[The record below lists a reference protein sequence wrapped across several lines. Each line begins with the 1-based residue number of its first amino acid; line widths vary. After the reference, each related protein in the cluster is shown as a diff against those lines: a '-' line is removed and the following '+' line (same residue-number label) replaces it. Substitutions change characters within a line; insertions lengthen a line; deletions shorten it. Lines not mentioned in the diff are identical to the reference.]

1 MRFLSLQIANV
12 EKVGREADTS
22 VENARN
28 SSTEQK
34 NSQKDASRGKQTE
47 GRFER
52 IVKETSN
59 IIGKACSVVKGSLG
73 FEARSESSD
82 LGLGSESGSDTR
94 RRSVDDGIDED
105 HASSNCKGLSSPKE
119 NESQKTRGSL
129 TRSRS
134 CVDSIECHP
143 DDDQEFDHVRYK
155 IIKSNMFG
163 KNMYASARR
172 DVTYEG
178 LMQYLQEYSF
188 QELLLDNNVV
198 IIEPV
203 RAETIERKPSS
214 AGGNARSEPR
224 CKIAAAI
231 EKKTETENGGQR
243 SCEDTNDSGK
253 SPKQS
258 SIKKHF
264 FYHPIRVNRELI
276 DEELPDPDTVKNVR
290 RMFENTLKMK
300 NVPNGSTL
308 SKDCKSRK
316 SVSMKDLSTI
326 DRDHFDEMS
335 EKAEG
340 TR

>member
-1 MRFLSLQIANV
+1 MNHLQEIPIRATNRMRFLSLQSARN
-12 EKVGREADTS
+12 EEEGREANTS
-22 VENARN
+22 VENAKN
-28 SSTEQK
+28 AASTGQK
-34 NSQKDASRGKQTE
+34 NSPKDAPRGKQTE

-105 HASSNCKGLSSPKE
+105 HAANCKVLSSLKE
-119 NESQKTRGSL
+119 NESQKTRGNL

-134 CVDSIECHP
+134 YVDSIECHP

-163 KNMYASARR
+163 KNMYASARN

-178 LMQYLQEYSF
+178 LMQYLREYSF

-214 AGGNARSEPR
+214 AGKARPEPS
-224 CKIAAAI
+224 CKIAGAI
-231 EKKTETENGGQR
+231 QKKTETESGGQR
-243 SCEDTNDSGK
+243 SCEGTNDNSGK

-264 FYHPIRVNRELI
+264 CFIMWSFFPRISHILLV
-276 DEELPDPDTVKNVR
+276 V
-290 RMFENTLKMK
+290 
-300 NVPNGSTL
+300 
-308 SKDCKSRK
+308 
-316 SVSMKDLSTI
+316 
-326 DRDHFDEMS
+326 
-335 EKAEG
+335 
-340 TR
+340 